1 MEEMY
6 FAWLENPQSVHKVG
20 TPILPSVWE
29 GSSWDWAAEV
39 GVGRSS
45 LPAV

>member
-20 TPILPSVWE
+20 TPLCGGE
-29 GSSWDWAAEV
+29 GPEGCGGGSGEKQLAC
-39 GVGRSS
+39 
-45 LPAV
+45 